1 MAWVIS
7 ALELVRMSI
16 SSAKARRSPLLTIS
30 FSFSVVPNASYKYT
44 LNSIGESTPP
54 CTTPRSA
61 EKECLPITTCDFW
74 YIFTMSSAIILSE
87 SLRHLLSSILQSFSL
102 FTVS

>member
-1 MAWVIS
+1 M
-7 ALELVRMSI
+7 

-30 FSFSVVPNASYKYT
+30 FNFSVVPNVYSRYT

-54 CTTPRSA
+54 WTTPRSA
-61 EKECLPITTCDFW
+61 EKECFPIITCDLW

-87 SLRHLLSSILQSFSL
+87 SFRHLLSSILQSFSL